1 MWRRLGHIGFVLF
14 VIFAGMFCTA
24 PLTEKVYEES
34 FYVKGEHKYCVIHD
48 MKLQE
53 DTVPIIYGHVYIS
66 EEYREAWKDFPNA
79 NTQSFGGCVS
89 SQHSP
94 KTKEVIYCPACRQAE
109 EKWMAA
115 MRAAHKSQL
124 LRRIAECSDTE
135 VRGQKGLVLLS
146 EAAFSGYV
154 DAITTLIERGANV
167 KARDEFAG
175 TVLHYAAQAGH
186 ADVVKLVMDAGADVN
201 ARDSLGRI
209 PLHEAAWFAS
219 KASVAML
226 VEDGADINAEDAD
239 GDTPLNLARLFNQDH
254 PDVVTY
260 LEDLGA
266 ICDPS
271 FIRRIEQATNID
283 AKNEEGQ
290 TLLHEAVSEE
300 YYNAVKRLLQKGCN
314 VNSKDDFQQTPL
326 HWSVWPCNARVIK
339 LLIDAGADA
348 SARDESG
355 ETPLHKAAAEGCA
368 HAIGM
373 LTRTGANV
381 NAGDDLGETPLEKAV
396 PYYFEAAK
404 LLIDAGANVNLYG
417 EYSEPLLFE
426 AISANDANMVKLLLG
441 AGADVRA
448 NNSKGIT
455 PLDFAQKRR
464 AKNIVSILRKYEAR

>member
-226 VEDGADINAEDAD
+226 VEHGAEINAEDAE
-239 GDTPLNLARLFNQDH
+239 GDTPLKLAKLFNQDH
-254 PDVVTY
+254 PDVVRY
-260 LEDLGA
+260 LEERGA

-271 FIRRIEQATNID
+271 FIRRIDQATNID
-283 AKNEEGQ
+283 VKNEEGQ
-290 TLLHEAVSEE
+290 TLLHEAASEG
-300 YYNAVKRLLQKGCN
+300 YYNAVKKLLQKGSN
-314 VNSKDDFQQTPL
+314 VNAKNANGETPL
-326 HWSVWPCNARVIK
+326 HASVWGGNPRVTM
-339 LLIDAGADA
+339 LLIDAGADVNA
-348 SARDESG
+348 KDDSG
-355 ETPLHKAAAEGCA
+355 KTPLHTAARKGFPEVAC
-368 HAIGM
+368 I
-373 LTRTGANV
+373 
-381 NAGDDLGETPLEKAV
+381 
-396 PYYFEAAK
+396 
-404 LLIDAGANVNLYG
+404 LLD
-417 EYSEPLLFE
+417 
-426 AISANDANMVKLLLG
+426 
-441 AGADVRA
+441 AGADVNA
-448 NNSKGIT
+448 KDEFGKT
-455 PLDFAQKRR
+455 PLELVQRQGSR
-464 AKNIVSILRKYEAR
+464 EIIVVLRKYIETKGAKR